1 MARDHDCLFR
11 RTQRALAGLI
21 ESKVVELPRPAQK
34 KSRRRC
40 RSDGKVVELG
50 GAANTKD
57 GDGIDGAANTR
68 DGDGIGDA
76 RDTKK
81 DSAA

>member
-1 MARDHDCLFR
+1 
-11 RTQRALAGLI
+11 LI

-34 KSRRRC
+34 KSRRRQ

-57 GDGIDGAANTR
+57 GDGIGHASE
-68 DGDGIGDA
+68 
-76 RDTKK
+76 TKK